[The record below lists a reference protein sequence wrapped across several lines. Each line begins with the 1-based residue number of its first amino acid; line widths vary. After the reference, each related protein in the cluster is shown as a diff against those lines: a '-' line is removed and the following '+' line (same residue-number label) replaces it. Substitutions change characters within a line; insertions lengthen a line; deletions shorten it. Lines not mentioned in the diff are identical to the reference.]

1 MAVKSFSTFLD
12 KNLEAKVIHLIE
24 KRFYE
29 IYSDTDMQ
37 VRNKDYRE
45 MGKNMKYLNNLVSFI
60 SQLIQKSSTNNLACI
75 LRDLNNKIA

>member
-45 MGKNMKYLNNLVSFI
+45 MGNNMKYLNNLVSFI